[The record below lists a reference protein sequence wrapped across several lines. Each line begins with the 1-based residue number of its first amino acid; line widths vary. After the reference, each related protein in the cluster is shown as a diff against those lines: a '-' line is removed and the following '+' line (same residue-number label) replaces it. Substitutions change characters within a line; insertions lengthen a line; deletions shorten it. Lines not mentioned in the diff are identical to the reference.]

1 LGRAE
6 FIFEPVEL
14 RPTLELEPQKVMKQ
28 SRYEQALSRGY
39 ITDDEFH
46 IDIFGRPRP
55 QTSPELSGTNFLEAN
70 TAAAS
75 VDAEGISPNGD
86 PLGRGMAPEGGTKQA
101 RSNTV
106 RKSSSA

>member
-1 LGRAE
+1 
-6 FIFEPVEL
+6 
-14 RPTLELEPQKVMKQ
+14 MKQ
-28 SRYEQALSRGY
+28 SRYEQALARLHHRRRVPHRHLRAPAPP
-39 ITDDEFH
+39 DLA
-46 IDIFGRPRP
+46 
-55 QTSPELSGTNFLEAN
+55 ELSGTNFLEAN